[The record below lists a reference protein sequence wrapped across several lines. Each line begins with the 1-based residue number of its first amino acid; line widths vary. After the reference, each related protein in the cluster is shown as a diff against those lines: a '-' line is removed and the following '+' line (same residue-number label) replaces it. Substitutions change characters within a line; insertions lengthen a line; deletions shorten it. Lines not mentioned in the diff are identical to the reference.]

1 MDISIV
7 HAFHLPLQCS
17 LEIYDFEIE
26 TEDSYTIPLLI
37 VAASV
42 SLGGVGSLI
51 SVFSLLISYFIFY

>member
-26 TEDSYTIPLLI
+26 TEDSYMIPLLK